1 MDGDL
6 EHSTLDIMMMLQ
18 PRIPSF
24 KLGGQR
30 RNNTEHGM
38 VGDGEKKL

>member
-18 PRIPSF
+18 PCIPSF

-38 VGDGEKKL
+38 VGDG